1 MKFALVDE
9 IHEVDKRAIE
19 ELHIPEIVLMEN
31 AGSAVYRAIRN
42 FCGEIDGGNACV
54 VIGSGNN
61 GGDGLVVARYLANA
75 GMKVSVFVMSKI
87 SKMTESTK
95 AELAIV
101 RAMGIEVREPESEQ
115 SWNRLQVALR
125 FANLIVDGMLGTGL
139 KSDTLKP
146 NVKRAIE
153 MINGS
158 GKVIVSIDIPSGVLA
173 DSGMICENAIRA
185 NLTVTFAMPKFAQFI
200 CPAMECVGKLVVDEI
215 GIPPELFQ
223 NVRQTIIDRKLVKSL
238 MKPRSR
244 DAHKGTCGKI
254 LVIAGSR
261 GMTGAACLA
270 SQAAVRIGAGLVTLA
285 IPKSLNNIMEEK
297 LTEVMTIP
305 VSESLDG
312 KIFIHGIL
320 GGETALNQLLEL
332 QEKFDAILI
341 GCGLG
346 RRAETLE
353 FVRKFTAQIDK
364 PLILD
369 ADAIYAFKDHKEDL
383 KNLKRPPILTPHLG
397 EMATLLDSPIPVLK
411 NSLISKCR
419 DAAKIFNANFLVKS
433 EASILVTPAGE
444 IFLSNLGNSG
454 MATGGVGDV
463 LAGTIAGLMN
473 QVEDPIHAAICGMY
487 FHGRAGDLAF
497 EKNGNG
503 LIASDLIDFLPQALK
518 DF

>member
-9 IHEVDKRAIE
+9 IHEVDKCAIE

-42 FCGEIDGGNACV
+42 FCGEIDGGYACV

-115 SWNRLQVALR
+115 SWNRLQVAIR

-146 NVKRAIE
+146 NIKRAVE

-158 GKVIVSIDIPSGVLA
+158 GKVIISIDISSGVLA

-223 NVRQTIIDRKLVKSL
+223 NVRETIIDRK
-238 MKPRSR
+238 
-244 DAHKGTCGKI
+244 
-254 LVIAGSR
+254 
-261 GMTGAACLA
+261 
-270 SQAAVRIGAGLVTLA
+270 
-285 IPKSLNNIMEEK
+285 
-297 LTEVMTIP
+297 
-305 VSESLDG
+305 
-312 KIFIHGIL
+312 
-320 GGETALNQLLEL
+320 
-332 QEKFDAILI
+332 
-341 GCGLG
+341 
-346 RRAETLE
+346 
-353 FVRKFTAQIDK
+353 
-364 PLILD
+364 
-369 ADAIYAFKDHKEDL
+369 
-383 KNLKRPPILTPHLG
+383 
-397 EMATLLDSPIPVLK
+397 
-411 NSLISKCR
+411 
-419 DAAKIFNANFLVKS
+419 
-433 EASILVTPAGE
+433 
-444 IFLSNLGNSG
+444 
-454 MATGGVGDV
+454 
-463 LAGTIAGLMN
+463 
-473 QVEDPIHAAICGMY
+473 
-487 FHGRAGDLAF
+487 
-497 EKNGNG
+497 
-503 LIASDLIDFLPQALK
+503 
-518 DF
+518 